1 MCFALTMTDVLI
13 QKATTEMNQ
22 RTLNV
27 KRWLNDQQNLFI
39 VRHPRWLKIIVMCK
53 QFNSLALSDLALVW
67 KKQSLYP
74 CHHYAQGWSWIDQT
88 LRKSYRSRCGGIC
101 TGLAFTL
108 LVYTRLTLYCM
119 LLPYGSKS
127 FLSDFFFRLLLIRY
141 LKFFRIQS
149 RIKKIYYI

>member
-1 MCFALTMTDVLI
+1 MTDVLI

-67 KKQSLYP
+67 KNSPYTHVIIMRKAGHESIRRFENHIAADAVVSVQ
-74 CHHYAQGWSWIDQT
+74 AWR
-88 LRKSYRSRCGGIC
+88 LRS
-101 TGLAFTL
+101 
-108 LVYTRLTLYCM
+108 
-119 LLPYGSKS
+119 
-127 FLSDFFFRLLLIRY
+127 
-141 LKFFRIQS
+141 
-149 RIKKIYYI
+149 

>member
-67 KKQSLYP
+67 KKTVLIPMSSLCARLVMNRSDASKIISQQMRWYLYRP
-74 CHHYAQGWSWIDQT
+74 GVYAPSIYTFNPLLHAATVWQQVIS
-88 LRKSYRSRCGGIC
+88 LRFLFSASLNTI
-101 TGLAFTL
+101 FTNFSH
-108 LVYTRLTLYCM
+108 
-119 LLPYGSKS
+119 SK
-127 FLSDFFFRLLLIRY
+127 
-141 LKFFRIQS
+141 
-149 RIKKIYYI
+149 